1 MSCSLTIL
9 SRCSIVFFMSSL
21 IQGKSLFSSSF
32 ILLSNPFVLL
42 LILACLQSSHAREFR
57 PYVLTEPYVK
67 VSLHTALHVNRSLK
81 CINHFMDIPTTS
93 VRTDQAFPCTL
104 PSGIS
109 PMLFCTGPFPISPI

>member
-67 VSLHTALHVNRSLK
+67 VSLHTAPHVNRSLK
-81 CINHFMDIPTTS
+81 CINHFMDKSEEHTS
-93 VRTDQAFPCTL
+93 ELQSRENHVCRL
-104 PSGIS
+104 LLEKKKSE
-109 PMLFCTGPFPISPI
+109 